1 MSNKL
6 NSSMKRVLGGIGLL
20 SVTVVFLAIV
30 IPLFNHASHATQPV
44 QGAPITHMQR
54 QAMNPNSSWKEYSV
68 AGVQVFSPVA
78 LTKQDAL
85 SASSSQPVE
94 LYVGQRA
101 SSTMSVALTRREL
114 GANEDCTLERV
125 VSMASD
131 TAQQEFPDGFVSGS
145 HEVDVHGIPA
155 RRLVMQFVTGGTP
168 VQSTSTIFVKQPYIW
183 EVKVVGPKNLI
194 GLDADTERVLDS
206 IKLDTVPLARV
217 GRTE

>member
-1 MSNKL
+1 MT
-6 NSSMKRVLGGIGLL
+6 RVLGGIGLL
-20 SVTVVFLAIV
+20 AVTVIILAIV
-30 IPLFNHASHATQPV
+30 IPIFSHGQRTAPAVTAPAVAHAQPK
-44 QGAPITHMQR
+44 
-54 QAMNPNSSWKEYSV
+54 AMNSDSSWKEYSV
-68 AGVQVFSPVA
+68 AGVQIFSPVT
-78 LTKQDAL
+78 LTRQDAL

-94 LYVGQRA
+94 LYVGQRP

-114 GANEDCTLERV
+114 GANEDCALERV
-125 VSMASD
+125 ASMASD

-155 RRLVMQFVTGGTP
+155 RRLVMQFVTGGTQ
-168 VQSTSTIFVKQPYIW
+168 VQSTSVIFVKQPYIW

-206 IKLDTVPLARV
+206 IKLDNGAALARVV

>member
-1 MSNKL
+1 MT
-6 NSSMKRVLGGIGLL
+6 RVLEGVGLL
-20 SVTVVFLAIV
+20 AVTVTVLAIA
-30 IPLFNHASHATQPV
+30 IPHFTHAQHATQPV
-44 QGAPITHMQR
+44 QGAPITRAQR
-54 QAMNPNSSWKEYSV
+54 LAVNSDSSWKEYNV

-94 LYVGQRA
+94 LYVGQRT
-101 SSTMSVALTRREL
+101 SSSLSVALTRRTL
-114 GANEDCTLERV
+114 GANEDCALEKV

-145 HEVDVHGIPA
+145 HEVDLHGIPA
-155 RRLVMQFVTGGTP
+155 RRLVMQFVTGGSA
-168 VQSTSTIFVKQPYIW
+168 VQSTSAIFVKQPFIW
-183 EVKVVGPKNLI
+183 EVKVVGPKNLV

-206 IKLDTVPLARV
+206 IKLDTVGLARVV